1 MAALFYNDQVF
12 QSTEEMNEYLLDQI
26 GILNDELK
34 KSKETLECNVKN
46 HSEEIKRTIE
56 SIKEKDDLLFNVQ
69 HALENTD
76 EKYRNVLNKCAAKDE
91 EINELNAEINALVEK
106 LEKKNNKIRKLEKII
121 TKLTMKIIK

>member
-26 GILNDELK
+26 GVLNDELR

-46 HSEEIKRTIE
+46 HSEEIKRTIA

-76 EKYRNVLNKCAAKDE
+76 EKYRNVLNKCATKDE

>member
-1 MAALFYNDQVF
+1 MAAIFYNDQVF

-26 GILNDELK
+26 GVLNDELK

-46 HSEEIKRTIE
+46 HSEEIKRTIK

-69 HALENTD
+69 HALEITE
-76 EKYRNVLNKCAAKDE
+76 EKYRNILNKCATKDE

>member
-26 GILNDELK
+26 GVLNDELR

-76 EKYRNVLNKCAAKDE
+76 EKYRNLLNKCASKDE

>member
-26 GILNDELK
+26 GVLNDELR

>member
-1 MAALFYNDQVF
+1 MAAIFYNDQVF

-26 GILNDELK
+26 GVLNDELK

-46 HSEEIKRTIE
+46 HSEEIKRTIGTL
-56 SIKEKDDLLFNVQ
+56 KEKEDTLIYLQ
-69 HALENTD
+69 GQIESEE
-76 EKYRNVLNKCAAKDE
+76 EKNRQLLNKCATKDE